1 MVETATHQ
9 NTSKPYSVALTG
21 GIGCGKTLVSDYF
34 ARLGVPVIDTDIISR
49 ELVTPGSFALDRII
63 SEFGEEILKTDGQ
76 LDRKKLQADIFKKPE
91 AKNFIENLLH
101 PLILEEVD
109 NQKNAL
115 NAPYC
120 IIVIPLLVE
129 SQMDF
134 GVNRILVVDC
144 SIELQKQR
152 VLNRDK
158 MTESIFD
165 SIIDQQA
172 SRDERLAI
180 ADDIIVNN
188 TDIEH
193 VYSEVKL
200 LHATY
205 QKLAKDWH
213 L

>member
-1 MVETATHQ
+1 MVEMTTHQ
-9 NTSKPYSVALTG
+9 NNSKIYSVALTG
-21 GIGCGKTLVSDYF
+21 GIGCGKTLVSDSF
-34 ARLGVPVIDTDIISR
+34 ARLGVAVIDTDIISR
-49 ELVTPGSFALDRII
+49 ELVTPGSFALNKITA
-63 SEFGEEILKTDGQ
+63 EFGNDMLKPDGQ
-76 LDRKKLQADIFKKPE
+76 LDRKKLQADIFNNPE
-91 AKNFIENLLH
+91 AKNYIENLLH
-101 PLILEEVD
+101 PLILGEVN
-109 NQKNAL
+109 NQKKAF

-193 VYSEVKL
+193 VYS
-200 LHATY
+200 
-205 QKLAKDWH
+205 
-213 L
+213 

>member
-34 ARLGVPVIDTDIISR
+34 ARLGVPVIDTDLISR

-63 SEFGEEILKTDGQ
+63 AEFGKDMLQPDGQ
-76 LDRKKLQADIFKKPE
+76 LDRKKLQTYIFKKPE

-101 PLILEEVD
+101 PLILKEV
-109 NQKNAL
+109 NHQKNTIT
-115 NAPYC
+115 APYC
-120 IIVIPLLVE
+120 IVVIPLLVE

-172 SRDERLAI
+172 SRDERLTI

-188 TDIEH
+188 RDIEH

-200 LHATY
+200 LHANY
-205 QKLAKDWH
+205 QRLAKDWH
-213 L
+213 P

>member
-1 MVETATHQ
+1 MVEMTTYDKKM
-9 NTSKPYSVALTG
+9 KPYSVALTG

-34 ARLGVPVIDTDIISR
+34 ASLGVPVIDTDLISR

-63 SEFGEEILKTDGQ
+63 AEFGKDMLQPDGQ
-76 LDRKKLQADIFKKPE
+76 LDRKKLQTYIFKKPE
-91 AKNFIENLLH
+91 AKKFIENLLH
-101 PLILEEVD
+101 PLILQEV
-109 NQKNAL
+109 NQQKNTIS
-115 NAPYC
+115 APYC
-120 IIVIPLLVE
+120 IVVIPLLVE
-129 SQMDF
+129 SQMNF

-144 SIELQKQR
+144 SIELQKKR

-158 MTESIFD
+158 MTELIFD

-188 TDIEH
+188 SDIEH

-200 LHATY
+200 LHANY
-205 QKLAKDWH
+205 KRLASTISQ
-213 L
+213 

>member
-1 MVETATHQ
+1 
-9 NTSKPYSVALTG
+9 
-21 GIGCGKTLVSDYF
+21 
-34 ARLGVPVIDTDIISR
+34 
-49 ELVTPGSFALDRII
+49 
-63 SEFGEEILKTDGQ
+63 
-76 LDRKKLQADIFKKPE
+76 
-91 AKNFIENLLH
+91 
-101 PLILEEVD
+101 
-109 NQKNAL
+109 
-115 NAPYC
+115 
-120 IIVIPLLVE
+120 
-129 SQMDF
+129 MDF

-188 TDIEH
+188 SDIEH
-193 VYSEVKL
+193 VYSEIKL
-200 LHATY
+200 LHANY
-205 QKLAKDWH
+205 QRLTKDCH